1 MLLPQ
6 ELLFIETLADKAAD
20 RKTISLAVG
29 DLRVQ
34 EDRVEGQV
42 PGVGLGVCLSIPE
55 IAIRPLIAD
64 DAIRV
69 IVEAATS

>member
-20 RKTISLAVG
+20 REPVPLAVG
-29 DLRVQ
+29 ALRVQ
-34 EDRVEGQV
+34 EGRVEEQA